1 VLAWSRVG
9 TSWPCLEAGARGPCR
24 CIGAAGPVCGSLTLR
39 CSAGM
44 FGARLRACLGVD
56 WRRTDLGLRHLER
69 RVVSEHC
76 LGEGADPDA
85 CTCPACT
92 VRRAGPAPG
101 LSCHRGLFHP
111 APTAAWVAG
120 VAYSDRAHMAHR
132 RVLAASLRYRFA
144 SENGKRN
151 RTISLC
157 QHSQTHA
164 GLSTAQSERH
174 AERDP
179 HQRFRTMFFIF
190 PHSAGAF
197 GGGGGNIT
205 PQV

>member
-1 VLAWSRVG
+1 MARTFTPGRPRRARPSPVACGAGRSVCGVGMVAGGHELAMFGGR
-9 TSWPCLEAGARGPCR
+9 GARAVALYR
-24 CIGAAGPVCGSLTLR
+24 SRGAGLR
-39 CSAGM
+39 EFDLALLRRHVRRQER
-44 FGARLRACLGVD
+44 ALRACLGAD

-120 VAYSDRAHMAHR
+120 VAYRDRAHMAHR
-132 RVLAASLRYRFA
+132 RVLAASLR
-144 SENGKRN
+144 
-151 RTISLC
+151 
-157 QHSQTHA
+157 H
-164 GLSTAQSERH
+164 RH
-174 AERDP
+174 IL
-179 HQRFRTMFFIF
+179 Q
-190 PHSAGAF
+190 
-197 GGGGGNIT
+197 
-205 PQV
+205 QL